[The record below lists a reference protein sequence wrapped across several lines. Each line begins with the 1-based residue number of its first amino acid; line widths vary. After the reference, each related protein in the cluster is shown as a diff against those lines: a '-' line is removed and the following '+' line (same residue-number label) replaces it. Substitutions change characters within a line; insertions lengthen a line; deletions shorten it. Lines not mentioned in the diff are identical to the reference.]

1 MIFKDKLAVVTGGGS
16 GMGRELV
23 LQLLELG
30 CNVATCDLSDHALH
44 ELVERAE
51 SISSGAKAVTCVADV
66 TDVKSIEAFR
76 YVILDSFQTDHI
88 HLLFNNAGV
97 GGGGSFVTGSP
108 ELWERTFNICWG
120 GVYNCSRM
128 FMPLLVAAEQARII
142 NTSSVCGFW
151 AYMNPSTPNSAYSA
165 AKFAIK
171 GFTEALITELRL
183 NAPHVECSV
192 VMPGTIGTPL
202 FANSSEILTG
212 KVSERTAQ
220 VTNQFLDTAST
231 TAAEAASIILDGVRA
246 GNWRILVGSD
256 AQELDKRVRA
266 LPEEA
271 YETEFYDRLRK
282 DGAWIM

>member
-1 MIFKDKLAVVTGGGS
+1 MVFKDKLAVVTGGGS
-16 GMGRELV
+16 GIGSELV
-23 LQLLELG
+23 LQLLAAG
-30 CNVATCDLSDHALH
+30 CNVATCDISVHALE
-44 ELVERAE
+44 ELETRAE
-51 SISSGAKAVTCVADV
+51 LISSGARVVTCEADVAD
-66 TDVKSIEAFR
+66 TKSVETFR
-76 YVILDSFQTDHI
+76 DAILDSFKKDHI
-88 HLLFNNAGV
+88 HFLFNNAGI

-120 GVYNCSRM
+120 GVYNCSRI
-128 FMPLLVAAEQARII
+128 FMPLLVAANQARII

-171 GFTEALITELRL
+171 GFTEALITDLRM

-220 VTNQFLDTAST
+220 VTEDFLKTAST
-231 TAAEAASIILDGVRA
+231 TPAEAASIILNGVSARK
-246 GNWRILVGSD
+246 WRILIGSD

-271 YETEFYDRLRK
+271 YEAEFYERLK
-282 DGAWIM
+282 EDGAWTM